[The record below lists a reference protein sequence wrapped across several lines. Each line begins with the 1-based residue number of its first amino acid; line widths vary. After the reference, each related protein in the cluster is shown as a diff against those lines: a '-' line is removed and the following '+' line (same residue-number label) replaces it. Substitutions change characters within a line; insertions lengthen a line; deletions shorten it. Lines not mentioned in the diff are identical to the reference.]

1 MNSVASRICKSI
13 VDSKDDLIKAEITKF
28 IGSDWS
34 VEELKG
40 RAELLFMPD
49 CSEIFKLDGV
59 ELIQFMKAESSV
71 NTDGVSYMAK
81 AEQIYR
87 LLR

>member
-1 MNSVASRICKSI
+1 MSDVVNRLCKGI

-34 VEELKG
+34 IEGIKG
-40 RAELLFMPD
+40 RAELLLMPD
-49 CSEIFKLDGV
+49 GSEIFKLDGV

-81 AEQIYR
+81 ANQSYR